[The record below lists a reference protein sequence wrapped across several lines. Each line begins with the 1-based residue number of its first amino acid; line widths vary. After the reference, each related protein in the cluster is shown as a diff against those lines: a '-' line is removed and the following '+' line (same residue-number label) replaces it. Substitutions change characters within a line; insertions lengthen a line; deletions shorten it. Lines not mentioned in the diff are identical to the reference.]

1 VANELILVIED
12 DNENRLLV
20 QDVLTF
26 SGYRV
31 LEAETAE
38 AGLKMAREE
47 PPALILMDIRLPGM
61 DGVAALA
68 ELRLDPATKRI
79 PIIAVTA
86 STMSQHRSQIV
97 AAGFDAYHAKPID
110 ITRLLASVGELL
122 AQRTGATS
130 E

>member
-12 DNENRLLV
+12 DRENRLLV

-47 PPALILMDIRLPGM
+47 HPALILMDIRLPGM
-61 DGVAALA
+61 DGAAALA
-68 ELRLDPATKRI
+68 ELRRDPATQRI
-79 PIIAVTA
+79 PVIAVTA

-97 AAGFDAYHAKPID
+97 AAGFDGYHAKPID
-110 ITRLLASVGELL
+110 ITRLVDSVGELL
-122 AQRTGATS
+122 VQGTGATS
-130 E
+130 G

>member
-1 VANELILVIED
+1 MANELILIVED
-12 DNENRLLV
+12 DEGNRMLV
-20 QDVLTF
+20 RDVLTF

-47 PPALILMDIRLPGM
+47 HPALILMDIRLPGM

-68 ELRLDPATKRI
+68 ELRRDPVTKEI
-79 PIIAVTA
+79 PVIAVTA

-97 AAGFDAYHAKPID
+97 AAGFDDYHSKPID
-110 ITRLLASVGELL
+110 ITRLVASVGELL
-122 AQRTGATS
+122 ARDANATAG
-130 E
+130 